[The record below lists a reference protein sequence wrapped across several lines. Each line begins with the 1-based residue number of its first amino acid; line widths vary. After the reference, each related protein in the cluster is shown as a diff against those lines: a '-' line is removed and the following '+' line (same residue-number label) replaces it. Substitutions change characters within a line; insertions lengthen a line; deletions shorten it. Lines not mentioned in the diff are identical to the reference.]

1 MSKKLKSTEKI
12 WLFQGNC
19 NLHFNRIGSEWST
32 EIAVIRRQQREQ
44 ANVGD
49 VGARVKQ
56 LCDRGRVTETAFV
69 ALSTHG
75 ARTKGL
81 GFGTLRDAIHASG
94 SINCSQ
100 RPVGLPLKRFQE
112 LCDLLSFPISCKF
125 SFFKCRCR
133 VGGSMASFKT
143 EQKPAGGS

>member
-32 EIAVIRRQQREQ
+32 KIAVIRRQQREQ

-49 VGARVKQ
+49 VGAIVKQ
-56 LCDRGRVTETAFV
+56 LCDRGRAMETAFL
-69 ALSTHG
+69 ALSTHR

-81 GFGTLRDAIHASG
+81 GSGTLHNAIHASG
-94 SINCSQ
+94 SSTVVNGQLVC
-100 RPVGLPLKRFQE
+100 L
-112 LCDLLSFPISCKF
+112 
-125 SFFKCRCR
+125 
-133 VGGSMASFKT
+133 
-143 EQKPAGGS
+143 